1 MRKLFLAVLLLAMTS
16 PLVEAQRTRSQ
27 ARARRETPSDSAT
40 AALLQVDRDFA
51 KTGAAKNI
59 DIFMSFVAEDV
70 RYYSAGVMRT
80 GKLPFREGWAKG
92 FSDPNWSI
100 TWAPLYAEASQS
112 ADLGYTTGS
121 FEIHD
126 RSADGT
132 PVVRKGSYVT
142 IWRKQPDGTW
152 KVALDIGSFVP
163 PKAAASAQSSGGA
176 R

>member
-1 MRKLFLAVLLLAMTS
+1 MRKLLLILTLLALAS
-16 PLVEAQRTRSQ
+16 PLAEGQKTRSQ
-27 ARARRETPSDSAT
+27 ARARHENPADATT

-51 KTGAAKNI
+51 KTGVAKSI
-59 DIFMSFVAEDV
+59 DGFMNFIAEDV
-70 RYYSAGVMRT
+70 RFYSAGVMRT
-80 GKLPFREGWAKG
+80 GKLAFRDGWAKG
-92 FSDPNWSI
+92 FADPNWSI
-100 TWAPLYAEASQS
+100 TWAPLYAEARGS

-126 RSADGT
+126 KSSDGT

-163 PKAAASAQSSGGA
+163 PKPAAPPPAAGTQ
-176 R
+176 